1 VVETEAVT
9 LLEPLN
15 DADSLSLVVTLAVIK
30 NNEGVT
36 REEGETALLPG
47 LGEVV
52 TDTLVFIDF

>member
-1 VVETEAVT
+1 MVETEAVT

-15 DADSLSLVVTLAVIK
+15 EADSLSLVVTLAVIK

-36 REEGETALLPG
+36 REEEETALLPG

-52 TDTLVFIDF
+52 IDTLVFIDF